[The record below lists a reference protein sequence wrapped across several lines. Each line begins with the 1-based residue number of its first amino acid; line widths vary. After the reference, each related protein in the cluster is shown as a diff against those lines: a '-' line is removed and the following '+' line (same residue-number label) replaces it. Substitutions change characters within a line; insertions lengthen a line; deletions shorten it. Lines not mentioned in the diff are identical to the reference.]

1 MSFEAYLKKRQLG
14 ATSIK
19 LYQRSAGLYHQF
31 LESHHIIATEAS
43 YSDVL
48 EFTQS
53 LQQTMTDQ
61 QVRDVLCGI
70 RHYYQYLKTKDQT
83 IINPANGLYLKKR
96 KQRIAHDLLS
106 EEQLEELYQSFELKD
121 SFYKSKDRFHKPEE
135 EDSFY
140 KPKDRFY
147 KLLLGL
153 LIYQGLT
160 TGEIQQ
166 LRKQDVEFK
175 QGRIR
180 IPSSKRSSS
189 RYLKLEAVQVYEL
202 QEYLQTQ
209 SHTKPTDYL
218 LHRSS
223 STFYHH
229 FKKLTKAL
237 KIYPYYK
244 NTQQLRQSRI
254 AIWTRQYDL
263 RYAQYLSGHKRVGS
277 TERYDQRALQELS
290 EELKKRHPL
299 G

>member
-1 MSFEAYLKKRQLG
+1 MSFEVYLKKRQLG
-14 ATSIK
+14 SLSIK

-48 EFTQS
+48 QFIQS
-53 LQQTMTDQ
+53 LQETMTDRQ
-61 QVRDVLCGI
+61 TRDVLCGI

-106 EEQLEELYQSFELKD
+106 EEQLEELYHTFD
-121 SFYKSKDRFHKPEE
+121 
-135 EDSFY
+135 
-140 KPKDRFY
+140 PKDRLY
-147 KLLLGL
+147 KLILGL

-160 TGEIQQ
+160 TGQIQK
-166 LRKQDVEFK
+166 LRREDVEFK
-175 QGRIR
+175 AGRILV
-180 IPSSKRSSS
+180 PSSQRTSS
-189 RYLKLEAVQVYEL
+189 RYLKLEATQVYEL
-202 QEYLQTQ
+202 QEYL
-209 SHTKPTDYL
+209 SKENISKPRDFL
-218 LHRSS
+218 LKRSS

-263 RYAQYLSGHKRVGS
+263 RYAQYLSGHKHVGS
-277 TERYDQRALQELS
+277 TERYDQRSLQELS

-299 G
+299 N